1 MNPYG
6 LAVSLA
12 FLSTTLSPVDA
23 PNTQLAARTF
33 AATVIPV
40 CKDSIETVR

>member
-12 FLSTTLSPVDA
+12 FLSTTLSPVDV
-23 PNTQLAARTF
+23 PNTLLAILF
-33 AATVIPV
+33 LLL
-40 CKDSIETVR
+40 